1 MRWRWFRILEGYP
14 WRTQTNGFD
23 AYKVLVTGKIFKTNE
38 QLLPDEEANYGD
50 DYNQAFKY
58 CHPKFKDVHECTN
71 EYLAQGKIK
80 ILSKVK

>member
-1 MRWRWFRILEGYP
+1 MQP
-14 WRTQTNGFD
+14 NGFD

-38 QLLPDEEANYGD
+38 QLLPDEEENYGD

-58 CHPKFKDVHECTN
+58 WHPKFKDVHEWTN

>member
-1 MRWRWFRILEGYP
+1 MQI
-14 WRTQTNGFD
+14 NGFD

-58 CHPKFKDVHECTN
+58 WHPKFKIIN
-71 EYLAQGKIK
+71 
-80 ILSKVK
+80 SKLRLFIAYFRCA

>member
-1 MRWRWFRILEGYP
+1 MQP
-14 WRTQTNGFD
+14 NGFD

-58 CHPKFKDVHECTN
+58 H
-71 EYLAQGKIK
+71 Y
-80 ILSKVK
+80 

>member
-1 MRWRWFRILEGYP
+1 MQP
-14 WRTQTNGFD
+14 NGFD
-23 AYKVLVTGKIFKTNE
+23 TYEVLVTGKIFKTNE

-58 CHPKFKDVHECTN
+58 WYPKFKDVHECTN
-71 EYLAQGKIK
+71 EYLTQGKIK

>member
-1 MRWRWFRILEGYP
+1 M
-14 WRTQTNGFD
+14 QTNGFD

-58 CHPKFKDVHECTN
+58 H
-71 EYLAQGKIK
+71 Y
-80 ILSKVK
+80 